1 ETIRLNL
8 LRLHAGSAAVEGL
21 TTHIGLA
28 EEVSD
33 EIERMVAARAEIDA
47 SLRFPRA
54 VEPTP
59 V

>member
-1 ETIRLNL
+1 
-8 LRLHAGSAAVEGL
+8 VEGL

-47 SLRFPRA
+47 SLLFPRV
-54 VEPTP
+54 VEPKP